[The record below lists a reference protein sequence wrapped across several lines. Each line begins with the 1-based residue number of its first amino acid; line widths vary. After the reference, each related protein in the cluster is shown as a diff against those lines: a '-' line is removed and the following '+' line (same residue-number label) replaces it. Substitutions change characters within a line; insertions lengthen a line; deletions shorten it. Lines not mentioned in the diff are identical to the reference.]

1 MMTLTLTMLQLH
13 RVYCATID
21 EAEAWVE
28 RAIWWRGQSDPSPT
42 SENYAAEYADAA
54 LAVARQHV

>member
-1 MMTLTLTMLQLH
+1 MTLTLTMLQLH

-21 EAEAWVE
+21 EAEQWIE
-28 RAIWWRGQSDPSPT
+28 RALWWRGQGDPSPA

-54 LAVARQHV
+54 LAVARQQA